1 MTPAVEWAE
10 IQGPVLR
17 AYAHAP
23 QADYIW
29 LRVTDRAAA
38 KIWLSDLLPEITTA
52 AAAKQATHV
61 NLALTAAGMAALG
74 LDGAVVASFGA
85 AFFEGMDAP
94 HRALLLGDVGLCAP
108 ERWAWGHQARTESL
122 HLLLMLF
129 AADEPALEAL
139 RLRHEQGFAAAALVV
154 VKGMPARAVIPAGG
168 AEHFGFRD
176 GVSQPVIAGSHQATR
191 YKGAY
196 RDGTVIAPGEFVLG
210 YANELG
216 QQAATPSVPAAD
228 DPHGILPALAG
239 DPAGR
244 RDLGRNGSF
253 MVLRQLQQD
262 VAGFW
267 QYLAAEAARAGD
279 PFGVGAT
286 LLAAKLI
293 GRWPSGA
300 PLAVS
305 PLTDDARLAKTNDF
319 GFALEDSAGLRCPV
333 GAHIRRANPRDS
345 IGASAKDATTL
356 SRHHRLMRRGR
367 SYGPRLMDPRQ
378 DDGAE
383 RGILFIA
390 LNANLERQFEFVQQT
405 WLHNPKF
412 GGLYT
417 ERDPLA
423 SIDDGAGPRSFTI
436 PAATIRRRLA
446 GMPRFVTV
454 RGGAYLFLPGIATLR
469 YLAAR

>member
-10 IQGPVLR
+10 VQGPVLR
-17 AYAHAP
+17 AYAHVP
-23 QADYIW
+23 QAAYLW
-29 LRVTDRAAA
+29 LQVTDRAAA
-38 KIWLSDLLPEITTA
+38 KVWLTELLPEITTA
-52 AAAKQATHV
+52 AAGKQTTHV
-61 NLALTAAGMAALG
+61 NLALTAAGMTALG
-74 LDGAVVASFGA
+74 LDGAVAASFGA
-85 AFFEGMDAP
+85 SFFEGMDAP
-94 HRALLLGDVGLCAP
+94 HRALMLGDVGRSAP
-108 ERWAWGHQARTESL
+108 EHWAWGHQARTEPL

-129 AADEPALEAL
+129 AVDEPVLEAL
-139 RLRHEQGFAAAALVV
+139 VLRHQQGFEAAGLRL
-154 VKGMPARAVIPAGG
+154 VKGMPERAAIPASG

-176 GVSQPVIAGSHQATR
+176 GVSQPLIAGSHQAAR
-191 YKGAY
+191 YKSAY
-196 RDGTVIAPGEFVLG
+196 RGGSIIAPGEFILG

-216 QQAATPSVPAAD
+216 QQAATASVPAAD
-228 DPHGILPALAG
+228 DPNGILPALVD

-267 QYLAAEAARAGD
+267 NYLSAEAARGGD
-279 PFGVGAT
+279 ISDAAAT

-305 PLTDDARLAKTNDF
+305 PLADDPRLARKNDF

-345 IGASAKDATTL
+345 VGASARDATTL

-367 SYGPRLMDPRQ
+367 SYGPRLADLRQ
-378 DDGAE
+378 DDGTE
-383 RGILFIA
+383 RGILFVA

-412 GGLYT
+412 GGLYA
-417 ERDPLA
+417 ERDPFA
-423 SIDDGAGPRSFTI
+423 SIDDGAISRPFTI
-436 PAATIRRRLA
+436 PAITIRRRLS

-454 RGGAYLFLPGIATLR
+454 RGGAYLFLPGVATLR